1 MGEIEEK
8 EEIRREEVEPDL
20 SAVYTGSQAIAKAPE
35 LYGVATGIEGLDDL
49 FFIVKQVGK
58 KLEKVPL
65 KGIPSYSVMNLTGG
79 FRHGQISDGRAVYR
93 FPCQQRGQSCPCNR

>member
-49 FFIVKQVGK
+49 FFIVK
-58 KLEKVPL
+58 
-65 KGIPSYSVMNLTGG
+65 
-79 FRHGQISDGRAVYR
+79 
-93 FPCQQRGQSCPCNR
+93 

>member
-20 SAVYTGSQAIAKAPE
+20 SAVYTGSQALARAPE

-58 KLEKVPL
+58 KLEKVSL
-65 KGIPSYSVMNLTGG
+65 KGIPAYSVMNLTGVSDTG
-79 FRHGQISDGRAVYR
+79 KSLMAEQFAVFRA
-93 FPCQQRGQSCPCNR
+93 NRIGWYAF